1 MSTLHSQ
8 FATHEEQNSYWRML
22 AKILAP
28 LVPSHK
34 PGRILVTD
42 GDGAVGFRVA
52 KLLLAAGYDH
62 TKIRIG
68 TSELHAIPDLAAA
81 AEVVMFDWSGDSF
94 HFDDVLKDINTVLCV
109 PPDTVAERKHMTG
122 KFAAFLKS
130 AKKAGVKHFVKLS
143 SYHALTKP
151 EDPEVDFEHTDRHGD
166 PYQRVQLV
174 KDMGTMDEM
183 LLHCPTMD
191 YTILF
196 ASHLASDP
204 LRFQGE
210 LLKKEHKFLGASD
223 GKGVNYGKTYVSKWY
238 PLLTKWHVHLQF
250 SQFLLPLFEPK
261 VSPNDV
267 AEMAVRIMLEPKDHY
282 RTGYTVTGPATITDN
297 EVAELLTKKYAV
309 PIAYEE
315 APLNKFSKD
324 HADLELI
331 KSTGWEERTSFLSQD
346 FEDVVGHEGQT
357 YEQFLAAT
365 EMFSPK
371 ERLVMSQ
378 TAQ

>member
-1 MSTLHSQ
+1 
-8 FATHEEQNSYWRML
+8 ML
-22 AKILAP
+22 GKLLAP
-28 LVPSHK
+28 LVPSHE

-81 AEVVMFDWSGDSF
+81 AEVVLFDWNGDGF
-94 HFDDVLKDINTVLCV
+94 HFDEVVKDVNTVFCV
-109 PPDTVAERKHMTG
+109 PPDTVAERQHMTG
-122 KFAAFLKS
+122 KFAVFLKS

-166 PYQRVQLV
+166 PYQRLQLV

-183 LLHCPTMD
+183 LLHCPTLD

-204 LRFQGE
+204 LRFQGK
-210 LLKKEHKFLGASD
+210 LLSEEHKFLGASD
-223 GKGVNYGKTYVSKWY
+223 GKGVNY
-238 PLLTKWHVHLQF
+238 
-250 SQFLLPLFEPK
+250 

-267 AEMAVRIMLEPKDHY
+267 AEMAVRIMLKPKEHY
-282 RTGYTVTGPATITDN
+282 RTGYTITGPTAITDN
-297 EVAELLTKKYAV
+297 EVAELLTKKYGM
-309 PIAYEE
+309 PIAYEN
-315 APLNKFSKD
+315 APINKFSKD

-331 KSTGWEERTSFLSQD
+331 KSTGWEERTSFLSKD
-346 FEDVVGHEGQT
+346 FEKVVGHPGQGVKE
-357 YEQFLAAT
+357 YLEASD
-365 EMFSPK
+365 MFSPK
-371 ERLVMSQ
+371 ERLVMAR